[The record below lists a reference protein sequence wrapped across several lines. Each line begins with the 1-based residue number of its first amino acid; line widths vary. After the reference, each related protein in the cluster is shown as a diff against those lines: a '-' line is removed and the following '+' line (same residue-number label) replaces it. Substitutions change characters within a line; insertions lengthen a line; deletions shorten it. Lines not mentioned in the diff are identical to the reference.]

1 MVLDDDTG
9 VTAGMQVI
17 STFKVLIE
25 WSELILKTLRGVVSD
40 WFLED
45 IEEAT

>member
-1 MVLDDDTG
+1 MMIQESLLECRFFYI
-9 VTAGMQVI
+9 Q
-17 STFKVLIE
+17 SLIE
-25 WSELILKTLRGVVSD
+25 FGEFILKTLRGVVSD